1 MHLDSIS
8 GDGEAKVWLEP
19 SIEVSKNHG
28 VSAKQMAEV
37 IALMEEHQ
45 HELTT
50 TWRQHFCS

>member
-1 MHLDSIS
+1 
-8 GDGEAKVWLEP
+8 
-19 SIEVSKNHG
+19 
-28 VSAKQMAEV
+28 MAEV